1 MKENYYER
9 LYKSKRVHSQ
19 TYQWEYHTKRF
30 TRRESIQQV
39 WIQRS
44 LLRREVSGVTN
55 MTSLTKEELSY
66 LKRLVINEKNRTA
79 QLEGR
84 AVAWRIDL
92 QRTPEEIDEP
102 VLNKLIQMQ
111 KELE

>member
-1 MKENYYER
+1 
-9 LYKSKRVHSQ
+9 
-19 TYQWEYHTKRF
+19 
-30 TRRESIQQV
+30 
-39 WIQRS
+39 
-44 LLRREVSGVTN
+44 
-55 MTSLTKEELSY
+55 MTSLTKEELYY

-92 QRTPEEIDEP
+92 QRTPEEMDEP

>member
-1 MKENYYER
+1 M
-9 LYKSKRVHSQ
+9 
-19 TYQWEYHTKRF
+19 KRF

-44 LLRREVSGVTN
+44 LLRRKVFGVTN

-92 QRTPEEIDEP
+92 QRTPEEMDEP

>member
-1 MKENYYER
+1 
-9 LYKSKRVHSQ
+9 
-19 TYQWEYHTKRF
+19 
-30 TRRESIQQV
+30 
-39 WIQRS
+39 
-44 LLRREVSGVTN
+44 

-92 QRTPEEIDEP
+92 QRTPEEMD
-102 VLNKLIQMQ
+102 
-111 KELE
+111 

>member
-1 MKENYYER
+1 
-9 LYKSKRVHSQ
+9 
-19 TYQWEYHTKRF
+19 
-30 TRRESIQQV
+30 
-39 WIQRS
+39 
-44 LLRREVSGVTN
+44 
-55 MTSLTKEELSY
+55 MTSLSKEELSY

-92 QRTPEEIDEP
+92 QRTPEQMDEP

-111 KELE
+111 KELP